1 MPAGKWGSRDRR
13 TAAGTM
19 FGDPPAYAAKAFRAV
34 CGNLREA
41 PPENAHWNLKHRNEC
56 EVNGNAL

>member
-1 MPAGKWGSRDRR
+1 
-13 TAAGTM
+13 M
-19 FGDPPAYAAKAFRAV
+19 FGDSPADAAEAFRAG